1 VEMMSLFEDD
11 DQYNEHQIAWLGKD
25 WAKVQELSDSYKEK
39 AENQF
44 FTIIGSINEKQEHL
58 NISTMD
64 YSKFMVENALSQ
76 HADCMPAVYVMN
88 LVGQGLSDQAH
99 YNYMMASV
107 PRGRRYGKWAKLT
120 ENIQDALI
128 LQVIMTYYKVN
139 AIDARMY
146 RETLEAKNKLKPALK
161 KMKGLVTDELVKTIT
176 KNVKEQKNLKKTALE
191 W

>member
-1 VEMMSLFEDD
+1 MMSLFEDD

-25 WAKVQELSDSYKEK
+25 WTKVQELSDSYKEK

-76 HADCMPAVYVMN
+76 HPDCMPSVYVMN

-161 KMKGLVTDELVKTIT
+161 KMKGLVTDELLKTIT
-176 KNVKEQKNLKKTALE
+176 KNLKEQKTLKKTALE

>member
-25 WAKVQELSDSYKEK
+25 WTKVQELSDSYKEK

-44 FTIIGSINEKQEHL
+44 FEIIGSINEKKEHL

>member
-1 VEMMSLFEDD
+1 MMSLFEDD

-25 WAKVQELSDSYKEK
+25 WTKVQELSDSYKEK

-120 ENIQDALI
+120 ENTLDALI

-176 KNVKEQKNLKKTALE
+176 KNVKEQKTLKKTALE

>member
-25 WAKVQELSDSYKEK
+25 WTKVQELSDSYKEK

-161 KMKGLVTDELVKTIT
+161 KMKGLVTDELLKTIT
-176 KNVKEQKNLKKTALE
+176 KNVKEQKTLKKTALE